1 MSPEN
6 NSLKKRERFKEE
18 TKDEKKEDT
27 HVIRNVV
34 MLSVD
39 EK

>member
-18 TKDEKKEDT
+18 IKDEKKEDT

-34 MLSVD
+34 ILSVD